1 MNKHYFSIMIK
12 GGRDKIHNGVYSIED
27 AIEHVWI
34 PSNELLASVKG
45 EGRLMAMGYNAGAG
59 EMFGRKE
66 TLFTHM
72 SVMMIDCDNK
82 KTNGDPKVMDM
93 FNEYMN
99 NYEFWTYE
107 SASSTSECPRFRALI
122 PLDRPLRWSK
132 HTKKAI
138 GRLFSMFVD
147 DGASWFEEPLRH
159 KLSTIKHHEGK
170 EFPASVLE
178 NVIVQLED
186 DEKIRMDE
194 YENKSNQIKLW
205 RLRHPEYQPKK
216 VNVSNNEKV
225 RHYLDTPY
233 LKMSGN
239 GDSDNSLYRAIC
251 VCVVADDEDTLE
263 LVKTKARCERWTS
276 AEIERKVREA
286 RRYVKH

>member
-1 MNKHYFSIMIK
+1 MNKHNFSIMIE

-27 AIEHVWI
+27 AVSKVWI
-34 PSNELLASVKG
+34 SSNQSLASVKG
-45 EGRLMAMGYNAGAG
+45 EGRLMAMGYNTNYPQIYA
-59 EMFGRKE
+59 RKE
-66 TLFTHM
+66 EFFNEM
-72 SVMMIDCDNK
+72 SVIMIDCDNK
-82 KTNGDPKVMDM
+82 KTNCDPNIIER

-107 SASSTSECPRFRALI
+107 SASSTKECPKFRAII

-138 GRLFSMFVD
+138 GHLFSMFVD

-159 KLSTIKHHEGK
+159 KLPTIKHHEGK

-178 NVIVQLED
+178 KVIVQLED
-186 DEKIRMDE
+186 DEKRRMEE
-194 YENKSNQIKLW
+194 YENKNNQMKLW
-205 RLRHPEYQPKK
+205 RLRHPEYQPKQ
-216 VNVSNNEKV
+216 VNVSTNDKV

-233 LKMSGN
+233 SKMTGN

-251 VCVVADDEDTLE
+251 VCLSANDENTLE
-263 LVKTKARCERWTS
+263 DVLNKARLERWS
-276 AEIERKVREA
+276 NNELNRKIEQA
-286 RRYVKH
+286 RRFIRK